1 MEMNIGTN
9 IKRLR
14 LAKGMTQEQL
24 ASLLSVS
31 TAAVSK
37 WEARNT
43 YPDVTLLFPL
53 AELFGVTIDELLG
66 YDEAK
71 AKADVDAILS
81 EYRTLGVTGDFAA
94 REKLIRQARKKYPH
108 DFRVMVAY
116 MRELAGGFAG
126 NRAETLLTHKE
137 ELTQLA
143 DCILNGCLN
152 DDLRSHAI
160 QMKAKL
166 LHAEGDTEGALALLD
181 TLPAQPTRFLKE
193 QLFGKDTPEFRFW
206 NRKNCYGLLDV
217 TAMKH
222 ARTVQFDPTLSFET
236 KIRLLEEIAA
246 AYAKASETPK
256 TEFFVIGEGA
266 VLAILFTMLV
276 TENGTETDVI
286 RVCEKRFAALKKM
299 DELAE
304 TDEVLQKL
312 IAETYKTQGGI
323 LAWEIDRLETSA
335 HPRLAE
341 LRESPAWREMLAN
354 YEN

>member
-9 IKRLR
+9 VKRLR

-81 EYRTLGVTGDFAA
+81 EYRNLGVAGNFAA

-108 DFRVMVAY
+108 DYRVMVAY
-116 MRELAGGFAG
+116 MRELAGGSAG
-126 NRAETLLTHKE
+126 NRAKTLLKNRA

-143 DCILNGCLN
+143 DCVLNGCLN
-152 DDLRSHAI
+152 DDLRSCAI
-160 QMKAKL
+160 EMKAKL

-181 TLPAQPTRFLKE
+181 TLPVQPTRFLKE

-217 TAMKH
+217 TAIKH
-222 ARTVQFDPTLSFET
+222 ARTVQFDPALSPEAKT
-236 KIRLLEEIAA
+236 SLLEEIAA
-246 AYAKASETPK
+246 TYAKASESPK
-256 TEFFVIGEGA
+256 TEFFVIGEAA
-266 VLAILFTMLV
+266 VLGILFTMLV

-286 RVCEKRFAALKKM
+286 RVCKKRFGALKKM

-304 TDEVLQKL
+304 TDEVLQKQ
-312 IAETYKTQGGI
+312 IAETYQTQGSI
-323 LAWEIDRLETSA
+323 LTWEIDRLKTSA

-341 LRESPAWREMLAN
+341 LRESPAFRAILAY

>member
-14 LAKGMTQEQL
+14 LAKDMTQEQL

-81 EYRTLGVTGDFAA
+81 EYRNLGVAGNFAA

-116 MRELAGGFAG
+116 MRELGGFRGKSCRNVVKAQG
-126 NRAETLLTHKE
+126 GTDAACRLRPERVPERRSAVLCDRNESQAAPRRGRHRGGARPARHAARTADAFSERTTL
-137 ELTQLA
+137 
-143 DCILNGCLN
+143 
-152 DDLRSHAI
+152 
-160 QMKAKL
+160 
-166 LHAEGDTEGALALLD
+166 
-181 TLPAQPTRFLKE
+181 
-193 QLFGKDTPEFRFW
+193 
-206 NRKNCYGLLDV
+206 RKG
-217 TAMKH
+217 H
-222 ARTVQFDPTLSFET
+222 ARTVRFDPALSLEIKT
-236 KIRLLEEIAA
+236 TLLEEIAA
-246 AYAKASETPK
+246 TYAKESETPK
-256 TEFFVIGEGA
+256 TEFFMIGEAA
-266 VLAILFTMLV
+266 VLGILFTILI

-299 DELAE
+299 DELAQI
-304 TDEVLQKL
+304 DEVLQKQ
-312 IAETYKTQGGI
+312 IAETYQTQGSI
-323 LAWEIDRLETSA
+323 LTWEIDRLKTAA
-335 HPRLAE
+335 HPRLAQ
-341 LRESPAWREMLAN
+341 LRERPAFRETLAQ
-354 YEN
+354 YTR